1 MEKGC
6 ENFFYH
12 RSRNIAM
19 GAVVLRE
26 ETDNVGGSV
35 GGMQDPRKP
44 PVPCGPRGESP
55 KGQSVPSLRF
65 PLLLSLPPSL
75 PVTFL
80 PPLSQ
85 SLLVPRGC
93 EPTACPVSTPTAGL
107 ETTQRQNDI
116 SGQPAFRRRRWPSRP
131 RGLRTCL
138 DSTLRE

>member
-6 ENFFYH
+6 GNFFYH

-26 ETDNVGGSV
+26 EMDNVGGSV
-35 GGMQDPRKP
+35 GGMQDPGSMRPAGRIAEGPERPLP
-44 PVPCGPRGESP
+44 PFSSP
-55 KGQSVPSLRF
+55 PFLA
-65 PLLLSLPPSL
+65 PPPSL

-85 SLLVPRGC
+85 SLLVSRGC